1 MTEAAI
7 TLRLAGQSEPF
18 TWTGADILRLE
29 RKETP
34 GHGGLPLGQAVV
46 KCFLVTFDPGEAE
59 LTSAFLDG
67 AELSV
72 RLKTGEEWQPL
83 GVGTVTDAA
92 FDDRGLCTLTAED
105 ALGVKFGGTF
115 HDSASAYPR
124 TLKNLV
130 ETLCAAAGVTLLTQ
144 SFPNDS
150 LRLASKPDWRDGVT
164 LLEALRDAA
173 FLAGGFVR
181 TDGEGR
187 LEIVPCGGET
197 AVQAENVLFRV
208 CAGGTPFAL
217 NTVLYRFAGDSEYTR
232 FSADASLRDTPANSC
247 RAEGNPLVTAANLRP
262 LVSSLRGAGGES
274 GFVRW
279 VPSFVPLA
287 GDRLCFC
294 GRDGAE
300 HAFPITS
307 QTLTLDKNGLKCV
320 SAASFPSAASCADVN
335 ARTGV
340 FNSDG
345 TLCFEAIGDAPLKV
359 MALDRAYI
367 GSLTAEEI
375 TALGLTARL
384 IEAVKL
390 RAQGIA
396 ADAVETDALTAA
408 AAEILSASVRRLD
421 AGTVTSDALVSAAA
435 ELLALKTGSLT
446 AEDLSTD
453 RLAAAL
459 ARFQVLTAGTADFDR
474 ATVTHLVANALNLSY
489 GAGDQVFINNLAA
502 SYASLVKAD
511 VNELTVKAADGRY
524 YRLIADAN
532 GVRTEAVEPSQEDI
546 RRGQTA
552 SGPIIES
559 SLTVSDLSASDIR
572 GVYAL
577 INRLDAARLDVD
589 TLLARRA
596 FIEKLNTVDITSNDF
611 LRLSIGGLREDVDAV
626 RSEADENGPL
636 LNNLKNWLVFDED
649 GLRQGKQGSAFS
661 TLINAGGYH
670 IRREGSVEDVGA
682 FDKNGLRAC
691 GVTLGGIRAGRTPSG
706 GWIWTEE

>member
-7 TLRLAGQSEPF
+7 TLRLAGQCEPF

-34 GHGGLPLGQAVV
+34 GHGGLPLGQAVI
-46 KCFLVTFDPGEAE
+46 KRFSVTFDPGEAE

-83 GVGTVTDAA
+83 GVGTMTDAA
-92 FDDRGLCTLTAED
+92 FDDRGLCTLTAEGV
-105 ALGVKFGGTF
+105 LGVKFGGTF

-130 ETLCAAAGVTLLTQ
+130 QMLCAAAGVTLLTQ

-164 LLEALRDAA
+164 LCEALRDAA
-173 FLAGGFVR
+173 FLAGGFAR

-208 CAGGTPFAL
+208 CAGGTPFSL

-247 RAEGNPLVTAANLRP
+247 RAEGNPLVTAANLRS

-274 GFVRW
+274 GSVRW

-294 GRDGAE
+294 GADGAE

-408 AAEILSASVRRLD
+408 A
-421 AGTVTSDALVSAAA
+421 

-489 GAGDQVFINNLAA
+489 GAGNEVFINNLAA

-532 GVRTEAVEPSQEDI
+532 GVRTEAVEPTREEI
-546 RRGQTA
+546 LRGQTA